1 MNNTLIKPLSLVF
14 GIGVFLG
21 GILNSITVQAQVIP
35 IDVTFTPAI
44 ETARP
49 EPAERFPGEAE
60 INQLLTFSG
69 KPAVS
74 KAVNES
80 PTPQNPQPSSPSAD
94 PGQAKKDPY
103 QVNPLIARGVA
114 TMDGYE
120 PLNGKERVK
129 LYLLQ
134 TYSPAVVFRII
145 GPSIGY
151 QLGEVPPEWGNNF
164 GGFGR
169 RVASTYGVLILQSS
183 FQAAGAAAMGY
194 EPRYVRSSKKGF
206 FKRTGH
212 AFMFNFLT
220 LNRDKKL
227 RIDFP
232 TLISIYGSNMI
243 AAHAWYPDRFT
254 ARGDGVRLG
263 NTSLAIRFASN
274 LFQEFLPD
282 IKKIFRRK

>member
-1 MNNTLIKPLSLVF
+1 MSKLWPLVF
-14 GIGVFLG
+14 GIGVFLCG
-21 GILNSITVQAQVIP
+21 NLNSISVQAQVIP
-35 IDVTFTPAI
+35 IDVTFTPAL
-44 ETARP
+44 ETINA
-49 EPAERFPGEAE
+49 ESTERFPREAE
-60 INQLLTFSG
+60 INSLLTFSG
-69 KPAVS
+69 QSLAAKEP
-74 KAVNES
+74 EDR
-80 PTPQNPQPSSPSAD
+80 PFPQNPQPSEPANN
-94 PGQAKKDPY
+94 PGQVKKDPY

-114 TMDGYE
+114 TMDGYQ
-120 PLNGKERVK
+120 PLNGKERWK

-169 RVASTYGVLILQSS
+169 RVASTYGVLVLQSS
-183 FQAAGAAAMGY
+183 FQAAGAAALGY

-212 AFMFNFLT
+212 AFLFNFMT

-232 TLISIYGSNMI
+232 TLASIYGSNMI
-243 AAHAWYPDRFT
+243 AAHAWFPDRFT

>member
-1 MNNTLIKPLSLVF
+1 MF
-14 GIGVFLG
+14 GIGVCLC
-21 GILNSITVQAQVIP
+21 GILNSMSVQAQVIP
-35 IDVTFTPAI
+35 LDIVFTPAI
-44 ETARP
+44 ETAKP
-49 EPAERFPGEAE
+49 EPTERFPGEAE
-60 INQLLTFSG
+60 IDALLTFSG
-69 KPAVS
+69 KPSVS
-74 KAVNES
+74 QAREDA
-80 PTPQNPQPSSPSAD
+80 PLPQTPQPSTPSAD
-94 PGQAKKDPY
+94 PGQVKKDPY

-120 PLNGKERVK
+120 PLNGKERWK

-169 RVASTYGVLILQSS
+169 RVASTYGVLVLQSS
-183 FQAAGAAAMGY
+183 FQAAGAAALGY

-212 AFMFNFLT
+212 AFLFNFMT

-232 TLISIYGSNMI
+232 TLASIYGSNMI
-243 AAHAWYPDRFT
+243 AAHAWFPDRFT

>member
-21 GILNSITVQAQVIP
+21 GILNSISVQAQVIP
-35 IDVTFTPAI
+35 IDVTFTPAL
-44 ETARP
+44 ETLKA
-49 EPAERFPGEAE
+49 ESTERFPREAE
-60 INQLLTFSG
+60 INSLLTFSG
-69 KPAVS
+69 QSATAKEP
-74 KAVNES
+74 EDR
-80 PTPQNPQPSSPSAD
+80 PIPQNPQPSDPSTD
-94 PGQAKKDPY
+94 PGQVKKDPY

-120 PLNGKERVK
+120 PLNGKERLK

-169 RVASTYGVLILQSS
+169 RLASTYGVLILQSS
-183 FQAAGAAAMGY
+183 FQSAGAAALGY

-254 ARGDGVRLG
+254 ARGDGIRLG